1 MKSTTVKRNRRKA
14 VSRGIER
21 ICSHYIEWRLDG
33 KGLKLWDVD
42 IEHIQNSLIENYV
55 EGELCTI
62 TPNGHEVWG
71 WWNIQM

>member
-1 MKSTTVKRNRRKA
+1 MKSTSVKRNRRKA

-21 ICSHYIEWRLDG
+21 ICSHYIVWSLEG

-42 IEHIQNSLIENYV
+42 VEHIQNCLIDNYV

-62 TPNGHEVWG
+62 SPNGQEVWG
-71 WWNIQM
+71 WWSIQM